1 MSVTKTIIS
10 DVIVPEVF
18 NPYVIQRTA
27 ELSAFYQ
34 SGIIARNPELD
45 RLASSGGKLINMPFW
60 EDLTGDDEVLSDT
73 EALTVGKITAKQ
85 DVAVL
90 LARGKAWSVNDLA
103 KALSGDDPM
112 AAIGDLVAAYWAR
125 RFQAIL
131 IKTLDGIF
139 SHATTDAGTIAI
151 DDGEQ
156 GGDATFG
163 MDTNKHDISGAP
175 DAEDDDVIS
184 AKTAVDAIYKL
195 GDNADKLTGFAMH
208 SATVAKLTKD
218 DLIETIPPSEG
229 KPAVR
234 MFLGKPVVVDDSLPV
249 SNGVYTTYIFGAGAF
264 GWGEGGAPVPVETA
278 RDALAGDDILIHRR
292 HFILHPRG
300 VAFQNKVVTGAT
312 PSNDELANPQNWKRV
327 YEPKNVRI
335 VQFKHKLV
343 TAYSS
348 GT

>member
-1 MSVTKTIIS
+1 V
-10 DVIVPEVF
+10 
-18 NPYVIQRTA
+18 A
-27 ELSAFYQ
+27 E
-34 SGIIARNPELD
+34 
-45 RLASSGGKLINMPFW
+45 
-60 EDLTGDDEVLSDT
+60 
-73 EALTVGKITAKQ
+73 
-85 DVAVL
+85 
-90 LARGKAWSVNDLA
+90 
-103 KALSGDDPM
+103 
-112 AAIGDLVAAYWAR
+112 YWAR

-139 SHATTDAGTIAI
+139 SHATT
-151 DDGEQ
+151 
-156 GGDATFG
+156 G

-208 SATVAKLTKD
+208 SATVAKFTKD

-234 MFLGKPVVVDDSLPV
+234 MFLGKPVIVDDSLPV
-249 SNGVYTTYIFGAGAF
+249 SEGVYTTYIFGAGAF

-278 RDALAGDDILIHRR
+278 RDALAGDDILVHRR

-312 PSNDELANPQNWKRV
+312 PRNTELANPQNWKRV

>member
-1 MSVTKTIIS
+1 MSDPTKTIIS
-10 DVIVPEVF
+10 NVIVPEVF
-18 NPYVIQRTA
+18 NPYVIERTA

-34 SGIIARNPELD
+34 SGIIARTPALD
-45 RLASSGGKLINMPFW
+45 VLASSGGKLVNMPFW
-60 EDLTGDDEVLSDT
+60 EDLTGDDEVLSDKT
-73 EALTVGKITAKQ
+73 ALNVDKITADQ
-85 DVAVL
+85 DVAAL

-112 AAIGDLVAAYWAR
+112 AAIGDLVASYWAR
-125 RFQAIL
+125 RFQTIL

-139 SHATTDAGTIAI
+139 GD
-151 DDGEQ
+151 
-156 GGDATFG
+156 DATE
-163 MDTNKHDISGAP
+163 MNTNQHDISGAQT
-175 DAEDDDVIS
+175 AEDDDVIS

-234 MFLGKPVVVDDSLPV
+234 MFLGKPVVVDDSLPND
-249 SNGVYTTYIFGAGAF
+249 NGVYTTYIFGAGAF

-300 VAFQNKVVTGAT
+300 VAFQKASVAGPT
-312 PSNDELANPQNWKRV
+312 PSNTELANYRNWERV
-327 YEPKNVRI
+327 YESKNVRI
-335 VQFKHKLV
+335 VQFKHRLV
-343 TAYSS
+343 TAYSAS
-348 GT
+348 AGA

>member
-1 MSVTKTIIS
+1 MTVTKTIIT

-45 RLASSGGKLINMPFW
+45 RLASSGGKLVNMPFW
-60 EDLTGDDEVLSDT
+60 EDLTGPDEVLSDQT
-73 EALTVGKITAKQ
+73 ALTVGKITASQ
-85 DVAVL
+85 DVAAL
-90 LARGKAWSVNDLA
+90 LARGRAWSVNDLA

-131 IKTLDGIF
+131 IETLNGIF
-139 SHATTDAGTIAI
+139 GNNATL
-151 DDGEQ
+151 
-156 GGDATFG
+156 
-163 MDTNKHDISGAP
+163 MNTNQHDISGSP
-175 DAEDDDVIS
+175 DADGDDVIS

-208 SATVAKLTKD
+208 SATVAKLAKD
-218 DLIETIPPSEG
+218 DLIEYIKPSEG
-229 KPAVR
+229 SVEVPY
-234 MFLGKPVVVDDSLPV
+234 FLGKRVVVDDGLPV
-249 SNGVYTTYIFGAGAF
+249 SSGVYTTYIFGAGAF
-264 GWGEGGAPVPVETA
+264 GWGEGGAPVPTETA
-278 RDALAGDDILIHRR
+278 RDALSGDDILVNRR

-300 VAFQNKVVTGAT
+300 VAFQNNQVSGPT
-312 PSNDELANPQNWKRV
+312 PSNTELADYRNWERV
-327 YEPKNVRI
+327 YESKNVRI

-343 TAYSS
+343 TAYSA
-348 GT
+348 GAGA

>member
-1 MSVTKTIIS
+1 MSEPTKTIIS

-60 EDLTGDDEVLSDT
+60 EDLDGDDEVLSDST
-73 EALTVGKITAKQ
+73 ALTVGKITAKQ
-85 DVAVL
+85 DVAAL
-90 LARGKAWSVNDLA
+90 LTRGRAWSVNDLA

-112 AAIGDLVAAYWAR
+112 AAIGDLVAEYWAR

-139 SHATTDAGTIAI
+139 GLVTSGTYTT
-151 DDGEQ
+151 E
-156 GGDATFG
+156 
-163 MDTNKHDISGAP
+163 MNTNKHDISALQG
-175 DAEDDDVIS
+175 DAAVID

-234 MFLGKPVVVDDSLPV
+234 TFLGKPVVVDDGLPND
-249 SNGVYTTYIFGAGAF
+249 NGVYTTYIFGAGAF

-300 VAFQNKVVTGAT
+300 VAFQNADLSYGSGTNAT
-312 PSNDELANPQNWKRV
+312 PSNDNLANPLNWKRV

-335 VQFKHKLV
+335 VQFKHKL
-343 TAYSS
+343 A
-348 GT
+348 

>member
-1 MSVTKTIIS
+1 MAKTVIA
-10 DVIVPEVF
+10 DVIVPGVF

-34 SGIIARNPELD
+34 SGIIARTPELD
-45 RLASSGGKLINMPFW
+45 RLASSGGKLLNMPFW
-60 EDLTGDDEVLSDT
+60 EDLTGEDEVLSDST
-73 EALTVGKITAKQ
+73 ALTVGKIKAGQ
-85 DVAVL
+85 DVAAL
-90 LARGKAWSVNDLA
+90 LARGRAWSVNDLA

-112 AAIGDLVAAYWAR
+112 AAIGDLVAEYWAR

-139 SHATTDAGTIAI
+139 GNAAQTL
-151 DDGEQ
+151 
-156 GGDATFG
+156 
-163 MDTNKHDISGAP
+163 MYTNQHDISGATGN
-175 DAEDDDVIS
+175 AAVID

-229 KPAVR
+229 KPAIR
-234 MFLGKPVVVDDSLPV
+234 TFLGKPVVVDDGLPV
-249 SNGVYTTYIFGAGAF
+249 DSTNGIYTTYIFGAGAF

-300 VAFQNKVVTGAT
+300 VAFQNANLSDGYGGTNAT
-312 PSNDELANPQNWKRV
+312 PSNDNLADPQNWKRV
-327 YEPKNVRI
+327 YEPTNVRI
-335 VQFKHKLV
+335 VQFKHKL
-343 TAYSS
+343 AASS
-348 GT
+348 T

>member
-1 MSVTKTIIS
+1 MAKTVIA

-18 NPYVIQRTA
+18 NPYVIERTA

-34 SGIIARNPELD
+34 SGIIARNENLD
-45 RLASSGGKLINMPFW
+45 ALARSGGKLINMPFW
-60 EDLTGDDEVLSDT
+60 EDLDGDDEVLSDT
-73 EALTVGKITAKQ
+73 TALTVDKITAKQ
-85 DVAVL
+85 DVAAL
-90 LARGKAWSVNDLA
+90 LTRGKAWSVNDLA

-112 AAIGDLVAAYWAR
+112 AAIGDLVADYWAR

-139 SHATTDAGTIAI
+139 GHEDTDNGNNNNR
-151 DDGEQ
+151 Q
-156 GGDATFG
+156 GDFL
-163 MDTNKHDISGAP
+163 MDTNQHDISSETG
-175 DAEDDDVIS
+175 DGVID

-234 MFLGKPVVVDDSLPV
+234 TFLGKPVVVDDSLPA
-249 SNGVYTTYIFGAGAF
+249 SGGVYTTYIFGAGAF

-300 VAFQNKVVTGAT
+300 VAFKNVDLSDGKGGTNAT
-312 PSNDELANPQNWKRV
+312 PSNDNLANPQNWERV

-335 VQFKHKLV
+335 VQFKHKL
-343 TAYSS
+343 A
-348 GT
+348 

>member
-1 MSVTKTIIS
+1 MAKTKITN
-10 DVIVPEVF
+10 VIVPEVF

-34 SGIIARNPELD
+34 SGIIARTPELD
-45 RLASSGGKLINMPFW
+45 RLASSGGKLLNMPFW
-60 EDLTGDDEVLSDT
+60 EDLDGEDEVLSDST
-73 EALTVGKITAKQ
+73 ALTVDEITAKQ
-85 DVAVL
+85 DIAAL
-90 LARGKAWSVNDLA
+90 LTRGKAWSVNDLA
-103 KALSGDDPM
+103 KALSGDDPL
-112 AAIGDLVAAYWAR
+112 AAIGDLVAEYWAR
-125 RFQAIL
+125 RFQVIL
-131 IKTLDGIF
+131 LKILDGIF
-139 SHATTDAGTIAI
+139 GNTSAT
-151 DDGEQ
+151 E
-156 GGDATFG
+156 
-163 MDTNKHDISGAP
+163 MNTNKHDISAQGNA
-175 DAEDDDVIS
+175 AVID

-234 MFLGKPVVVDDSLPV
+234 TFLGKPVVVDDGLPV
-249 SNGVYTTYIFGAGAF
+249 DTTNGIYTTYIFGQGAF

-300 VAFQNKVVTGAT
+300 VAFKNASVSGAT
-312 PSNDELANPQNWKRV
+312 PSNAELANSQNWKRV

-335 VQFKHKLV
+335 VQFKHKL
-343 TAYSS
+343 A
-348 GT
+348 

>member
-1 MSVTKTIIS
+1 MAKTVIA

-18 NPYVIQRTA
+18 NPYVIERTA

-45 RLASSGGKLINMPFW
+45 RLASSGGKLLNMPFW
-60 EDLTGDDEVLSDT
+60 EDLSGDDEVLSDQT
-73 EALTVGKITAKQ
+73 ALTVGKITADQ
-85 DVAVL
+85 DVAAL
-90 LARGKAWSVNDLA
+90 LTRGRAWSVNDLA

-112 AAIGDLVAAYWAR
+112 AAIGDLVADYWAR

-131 IKTLDGIF
+131 IKTLDGVF
-139 SHATTDAGTIAI
+139 GNTAT
-151 DDGEQ
+151 Q
-156 GGDATFG
+156 
-163 MDTNKHDISGAP
+163 MDTNKHDISSETG
-175 DAEDDDVIS
+175 DAAVID

-234 MFLGKPVVVDDSLPV
+234 MFLGKPVIVDDSLPV
-249 SNGVYTTYIFGAGAF
+249 SDGVYTTYIFGAGAF

-300 VAFQNKVVTGAT
+300 VAFQNKQVSGPT
-312 PSNDELANPQNWKRV
+312 PSNTELATYQNWIRV
-327 YEPKNVRI
+327 YESKNVRI
-335 VQFKHKLV
+335 VQFKHKLT
-343 TAYSS
+343 TAFTS
-348 GT
+348 GA

>member
-1 MSVTKTIIS
+1 MPDVTKTIIS

-18 NPYVIQRTA
+18 NPYVIERTA

-34 SGIIARNPELD
+34 SGIIARTPALD
-45 RLASSGGKLINMPFW
+45 VLASSGGKLVNMPFW

-73 EALTVGKITAKQ
+73 EALTVGKITAAQ
-85 DVAVL
+85 DVAAL
-90 LARGKAWSVNDLA
+90 LTRGRAWSVNDLA

-112 AAIGDLVAAYWAR
+112 AAIGDLVAEYWAR
-125 RFQAIL
+125 RFNVIL

-139 SHATTDAGTIAI
+139 GHNDT
-151 DDGEQ
+151 E
-156 GGDATFG
+156 
-163 MDTNKHDISGAP
+163 MDTNQHDISAGAGEAAVI
-175 DAEDDDVIS
+175 DAR
-184 AKTAVDAIYKL
+184 TAVDAIYKL

-234 MFLGKPVVVDDSLPV
+234 TFLGKPVVVDDSLPND
-249 SNGVYTTYIFGAGAF
+249 NGVYTTYIFGAGAF

-300 VAFQNKVVTGAT
+300 VAFQNESVSGAT
-312 PSNDELANPQNWKRV
+312 PSNAELANYENWERV

-335 VQFKHKLV
+335 VQFKHRLAAV
-343 TAYSS
+343 SQS
-348 GT
+348 

>member
-1 MSVTKTIIS
+1 MAKTKIA

-60 EDLTGDDEVLSDT
+60 EDLDGDDEVLSDT
-73 EALTVGKITAKQ
+73 TALTVDKITAKQ
-85 DVAVL
+85 DVAAL
-90 LARGKAWSVNDLA
+90 LTRGKAWSVNDLA

-125 RFQAIL
+125 RFQVVL
-131 IKTLDGIF
+131 LKTLEGIF
-139 SHATTDAGTIAI
+139 GNTDITK
-151 DDGEQ
+151 
-156 GGDATFG
+156 
-163 MDTNKHDISGAP
+163 MDTNKLDISNKTG
-175 DAEDDDVIS
+175 DAAIS

-195 GDNADKLTGFAMH
+195 GDSSEKLTGFAMH
-208 SATVAKLTKD
+208 SAVVAKLTKD

-229 KPAVR
+229 KPAIKT
-234 MFLGKPVVVDDSLPV
+234 FLGKPVIEDDGLPV
-249 SNGVYTTYIFGAGAF
+249 DSTNDIYTTYIFGAGAF
-264 GWGEGGAPVPVETA
+264 GWGEGGAPVPTETA

-300 VAFQNKVVTGAT
+300 VAFKNVDLNVGNEGKNAT
-312 PSNDELANPQNWKRV
+312 PSNDNLANPQNWERV

-335 VQFKHKLV
+335 VQFKHKL
-343 TAYSS
+343 A
-348 GT
+348 

>member
-1 MSVTKTIIS
+1 
-10 DVIVPEVF
+10 
-18 NPYVIQRTA
+18 
-27 ELSAFYQ
+27 
-34 SGIIARNPELD
+34 
-45 RLASSGGKLINMPFW
+45 
-60 EDLTGDDEVLSDT
+60 LSDQT
-73 EALTVGKITAKQ
+73 ALTVGKITASK
-85 DVAVL
+85 DVAAL
-90 LARGKAWSVNDLA
+90 LARGRAWSVNDLA

-139 SHATTDAGTIAI
+139 GH
-151 DDGEQ
+151 DDTE
-156 GGDATFG
+156 
-163 MDTNKHDISGAP
+163 MYTNQHDISGEP
-175 DAEDDDVIS
+175 TAEDDDVIS

-234 MFLGKPVVVDDSLPV
+234 TFLGKPVVVDDSLPV
-249 SNGVYTTYIFGAGAF
+249 NTDTDVYTTYIFGAGAF

-300 VAFQNKVVTGAT
+300 VAFQKASVAGPT
-312 PSNDELANPQNWKRV
+312 PSNTELANYRNWKRV
-327 YEPKNVRI
+327 YESKNVRI
-335 VQFKHKLV
+335 VQFKHRLV
-343 TAYSS
+343 TAYSAS
-348 GT
+348 TGA

>member
-1 MSVTKTIIS
+1 MAKTVIT
-10 DVIVPEVF
+10 DVIVPAVF

-34 SGIIARNPELD
+34 SGIIARTPELD
-45 RLASSGGKLINMPFW
+45 RLASSGGKLVNMPFW
-60 EDLTGDDEVLSDT
+60 EDLTGNDEVLSDQT
-73 EALTVGKITAKQ
+73 ALTVGKIKAGQ
-85 DVAVL
+85 DVAAL

-125 RFQAIL
+125 RFQTIL
-131 IKTLDGIF
+131 IETLNGIF
-139 SHATTDAGTIAI
+139 GATATEATATKM
-151 DDGEQ
+151 DD
-156 GGDATFG
+156 
-163 MDTNKHDISGAP
+163 NKHDISGAQNAN
-175 DAEDDDVIS
+175 DAVIS

-218 DLIETIPPSEG
+218 DLIDTIPPSEG

-234 MFLGKPVVVDDSLPV
+234 TFLGKPVVVDDGLPV

-264 GWGEGGAPVPVETA
+264 GWGEGRAPVPVETA

-300 VAFQNKVVTGAT
+300 VAFQNVNLDVDPNDATKGTNAT
-312 PSNDELANPQNWKRV
+312 PSNVNLADYRNWKRV

-335 VQFKHKLV
+335 VQFKHKL
-343 TAYSS
+343 A
-348 GT
+348 

>member
-18 NPYVIQRTA
+18 NPYVIERTA

-34 SGIIARNPELD
+34 SGIIARTPELD
-45 RLASSGGKLINMPFW
+45 RLASSGGKLLNMPFW
-60 EDLTGDDEVLSDT
+60 EDLTGDDEVLSDST
-73 EALTVGKITAKQ
+73 ALTVGKIGSDK
-85 DVAVL
+85 DVAAL
-90 LARGKAWSVNDLA
+90 LARGRAWSVNDLA

-112 AAIGDLVAAYWAR
+112 AAIGDLVADYWAR

-139 SHATTDAGTIAI
+139 GHADT
-151 DDGEQ
+151 
-156 GGDATFG
+156 G
-163 MDTNKHDISGAP
+163 MNTNKHDISGSAT
-175 DAEDDDVIS
+175 AEDDDVIS

-300 VAFQNKVVTGAT
+300 VAFQNAVVTGAT

-335 VQFKHKLV
+335 VQFKHKLT
-343 TAYSS
+343 TAYSDQ
-348 GT
+348 T

>member
-1 MSVTKTIIS
+1 MSDPTKTIIS
-10 DVIVPEVF
+10 NVIVPEVF
-18 NPYVIQRTA
+18 NPYVIERTA

-34 SGIIARNPELD
+34 SGIIARTPALD
-45 RLASSGGKLINMPFW
+45 VLASSGGKLVNMPFW
-60 EDLTGDDEVLSDT
+60 EDLTGDDEVLSDKT
-73 EALTVGKITAKQ
+73 ALNVDKITADQ
-85 DVAVL
+85 DVAAL

-112 AAIGDLVAAYWAR
+112 AAIGDLVASYWAR
-125 RFQAIL
+125 RFQTIL

-139 SHATTDAGTIAI
+139 GD
-151 DDGEQ
+151 
-156 GGDATFG
+156 DATE
-163 MDTNKHDISGAP
+163 MNTNQHDISGAQT
-175 DAEDDDVIS
+175 AEDDDVIS

-234 MFLGKPVVVDDSLPV
+234 MFLGKPVVVDDSLPND
-249 SNGVYTTYIFGAGAF
+249 NGVYTTYIFGAGAF

-300 VAFQNKVVTGAT
+300 VAFQNKQVSGPT
-312 PSNDELANPQNWKRV
+312 PSNTELANPQYWKRV
-327 YEPKNVRI
+327 YESKNVRI
-335 VQFKHKLV
+335 VQFKHKLT
-343 TAYSS
+343 TAYTN
-348 GT
+348 GN

>member
-1 MSVTKTIIS
+1 MAKTVIADI
-10 DVIVPEVF
+10 IVPEVF
-18 NPYVIQRTA
+18 NPYVIERTA
-27 ELSAFYQ
+27 KLSAFYQ

-45 RLASSGGKLINMPFW
+45 RLASSGGKLLNMPFW
-60 EDLTGDDEVLSDT
+60 EDLTGDDEVLSDST
-73 EALTVGKITAKQ
+73 ALTVGKIKAGQ
-85 DVAVL
+85 DVAAL
-90 LARGKAWSVNDLA
+90 LTRGRAWSVNDLA

-112 AAIGDLVAAYWAR
+112 AAIGDLVAEYWAR

-131 IKTLDGIF
+131 IETLNGIF
-139 SHATTDAGTIAI
+139 GNNATL
-151 DDGEQ
+151 
-156 GGDATFG
+156 
-163 MDTNKHDISGAP
+163 MNTNQHDISGTP
-175 DAEDDDVIS
+175 TKKDDDVIS

-229 KPAVR
+229 KSAVR

-249 SNGVYTTYIFGAGAF
+249 NTSTGVYTTYIFGAGAF

-312 PSNDELANPQNWKRV
+312 PSNTELANYQNWKRV
-327 YEPKNVRI
+327 YESKNVRI
-335 VQFKHKLV
+335 VQFKHKLT
-343 TAYSS
+343 TAYT

>member
-1 MSVTKTIIS
+1 MSDVTKTIIS

-73 EALTVGKITAKQ
+73 DALTVGKITAKQ
-85 DVAVL
+85 DVAAL
-90 LARGKAWSVNDLA
+90 LARGRAWSVNDLA

-139 SHATTDAGTIAI
+139 SHATINGANYTT
-151 DDGEQ
+151 
-156 GGDATFG
+156 G
-163 MDTNKHDISGAP
+163 MDTNKHDISE
-175 DAEDDDVIS
+175 EDGEAAVID

-234 MFLGKPVVVDDSLPV
+234 TFLGKPVVVDDSLPNA
-249 SNGVYTTYIFGAGAF
+249 NGVYTTYIFGAGAF
-264 GWGEGGAPVPVETA
+264 GWGEGGTPVPVETA
-278 RDALAGDDILIHRR
+278 RDALAGDDILVHRR

-300 VAFQNKVVTGAT
+300 VAFQNASVAGAT

-343 TAYSS
+343 
-348 GT
+348 

>member
-45 RLASSGGKLINMPFW
+45 RLASSGGKLLNMPFW
-60 EDLTGDDEVLSDT
+60 EDLTGDDEVISDT
-73 EALTVGKITAKQ
+73 EALTVGKITAGQ
-85 DVAVL
+85 DVAAL
-90 LARGKAWSVNDLA
+90 LMRGRAWSVNDLA

-112 AAIGDLVAAYWAR
+112 AAIGDLVADYWAR

-139 SHATTDAGTIAI
+139 GNTAT
-151 DDGEQ
+151 Q
-156 GGDATFG
+156 
-163 MDTNKHDISGAP
+163 MDTNKHDISALEGEA
-175 DAEDDDVIS
+175 AVID

-234 MFLGKPVVVDDSLPV
+234 TFLGKPVVVDDSLPND
-249 SNGVYTTYIFGAGAF
+249 NGVYTTYIFGAGAF

-278 RDALAGDDILIHRR
+278 RDALAGDDILVHRR

-300 VAFQNKVVTGAT
+300 VAFQNASVAGAT
-312 PSNDELANPQNWKRV
+312 PSNDELANYLNWKRV

-335 VQFKHKLV
+335 VQFKHKL
-343 TAYSS
+343 A
-348 GT
+348 